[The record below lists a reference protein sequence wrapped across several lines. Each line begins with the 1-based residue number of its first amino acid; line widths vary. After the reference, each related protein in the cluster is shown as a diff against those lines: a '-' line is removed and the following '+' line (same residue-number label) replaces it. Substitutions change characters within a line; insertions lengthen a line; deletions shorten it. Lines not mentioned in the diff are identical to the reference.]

1 MALPI
6 QGTFNQALFSTAGLS
21 MLGAQKFGKAGQ
33 GKQTGGQ
40 PKAYSAPTME
50 TYVSQQ
56 SLAQRD
62 RANTLS
68 HLSKQVT
75 QDIYSRT
82 PEQLKQQGEKSEFL
96 QMLAQVRA
104 DIEKKKGGVSK

>member
-1 MALPI
+1 MALPM
-6 QGTFNQALFSTAGLS
+6 QGAFNQALFSVAGL
-21 MLGAQKFGKAGQ
+21 KAMQ
-33 GKQTGGQ
+33 NRQIQMQTGGQ
-40 PKAYSAPTME
+40 PKAYTAPTME

-82 PEQLKQQGEKSEFL
+82 PEQLKQAGEKSEFL

>member
-1 MALPI
+1 MALPV
-6 QGTFNQALFSTAGLS
+6 QQAFNQALFTTAGFS
-21 MLGAQKFGKAGQ
+21 MFKEKIR
-33 GKQTGGQ
+33 KQTGGQ

-82 PEQLKQQGEKSEFL
+82 PEQLKQQEEKSEFL